1 MPTSSGPGDAD
12 PQQRRD
18 HRHAVRSELDL
29 LGVGI
34 TSLLADEP
42 CYYSPLVL
50 VGSPAATTAVLQEI
64 RHHWKGLH
72 RDTARGSRR
81 LLFIDAKRLCRDL
94 DAAAGESLDSV
105 HQRWTSADLV
115 VIDGIAQLVE
125 DHHLASL
132 PHLLDRVLETGS
144 RMVCS
149 LAQEH
154 GKRSQLPEAITSR
167 LGEGLVVTVRSTEP
181 TATTVGPAM
190 GRPAPSVR
198 RILSASARHFG
209 LTNDDLIG
217 SSRRRTVALAR
228 GIAMYLARQF
238 CGESL
243 AAIGRRFSGRDH
255 TTVMHAIRVTQERIQ
270 RDPAVAADVDAIL
283 TTLGCETNPGSQ
295 DA

>member
-1 MPTSSGPGDAD
+1 
-12 PQQRRD
+12 
-18 HRHAVRSELDL
+18 
-29 LGVGI
+29 
-34 TSLLADEP
+34 
-42 CYYSPLVL
+42 
-50 VGSPAATTAVLQEI
+50 
-64 RHHWKGLH
+64 
-72 RDTARGSRR
+72 
-81 LLFIDAKRLCRDL
+81 
-94 DAAAGESLDSV
+94 
-105 HQRWTSADLV
+105 
-115 VIDGIAQLVE
+115 
-125 DHHLASL
+125 
-132 PHLLDRVLETGS
+132 
-144 RMVCS
+144 
-149 LAQEH
+149 
-154 GKRSQLPEAITSR
+154 
-167 LGEGLVVTVRSTEP
+167 VTVRSTEP